1 MRIEIIFNKDK
12 KIKQSVFDALETE
25 IYKNLRPSYPKTV
38 VRIRTGSAD
47 GLDISGLKSDTEKE
61 KVMNTLQQVWE
72 DDSWLN

>member
-1 MRIEIIFNKDK
+1 MRIEIVFNKDK

-25 IYKNLRPSYPKTV
+25 IYKNLRPNYPKTV

-47 GLDISGLKSDTEKE
+47 GLDISGLKSDAEKE